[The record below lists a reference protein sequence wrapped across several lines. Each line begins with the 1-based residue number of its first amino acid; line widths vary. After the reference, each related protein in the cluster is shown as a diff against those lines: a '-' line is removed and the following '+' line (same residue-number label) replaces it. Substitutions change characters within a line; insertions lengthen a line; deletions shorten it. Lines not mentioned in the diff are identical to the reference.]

1 MKLLLLITVICVFAP
16 LVSAGV
22 IVNLH
27 QSIEDGL
34 VSCKNTSAPGDLQVQ
49 ENVHV
54 EPQFFAV
61 VETSITIPGEGF
73 FSKPISCILVED
85 QRTDGSGGVVSITD
99 GGINQFRVT
108 FHMISKRG
116 KGLDYSVKVYT

>member
-73 FSKPISCILVED
+73 FSKPISCILVIIAVYSNIYGFRAEGITTLTRSD
-85 QRTDGSGGVVSITD
+85 EIISILYD
-99 GGINQFRVT
+99 SQLFLV
-108 FHMISKRG
+108 
-116 KGLDYSVKVYT
+116 